1 MLAIIG
7 HPDSVCHQWSMV
19 EWEYVRYTI
28 SGSGHNVLR
37 LKIVFKE
44 LSHIVL

>member
-7 HPDSVCHQWSMV
+7 HPDLFATNGQWL

-28 SGSGHNVLR
+28 SA
-37 LKIVFKE
+37 
-44 LSHIVL
+44 